1 MEDLEDREKNPQ
13 MPSPGQCTVLAI
25 TEYAV
30 DLYKSGPSA
39 TREEWGDSG
48 GHTLQPQ
55 EKESLCL
62 QCEHNRTPTEPPKDD
77 FKTIVTRM
85 VLVKL
90 NGSKTKTNQKNRKQ
104 KS

>member
-48 GHTLQPQ
+48 GHTLH
-55 EKESLCL
+55 C
-62 QCEHNRTPTEPPKDD
+62 
-77 FKTIVTRM
+77 
-85 VLVKL
+85 
-90 NGSKTKTNQKNRKQ
+90 
-104 KS
+104 